1 MHKTMNLPKHF
12 TLAQNQESIER
23 LNMMRGSDASI
34 YGQYVDALNFQQQ
47 NSQAYFFSKR
57 KRSQATGRT

>member
-1 MHKTMNLPKHF
+1 MNMNKVLKCAYNANEGRNNLMHKTMNLPKHF

-34 YGQYVDALNFQQQ
+34 YGQYVDALNFQ
-47 NSQAYFFSKR
+47 
-57 KRSQATGRT
+57 